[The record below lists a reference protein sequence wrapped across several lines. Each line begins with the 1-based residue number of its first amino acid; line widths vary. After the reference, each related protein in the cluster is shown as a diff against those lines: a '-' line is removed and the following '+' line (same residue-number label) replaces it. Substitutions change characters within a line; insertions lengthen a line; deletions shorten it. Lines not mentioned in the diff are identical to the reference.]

1 MSSSK
6 PAAKDALATSTLR
19 YARVGVRSSRDVL
32 TYLARHGA
40 SPSAAARILADCR
53 GLGLLDD
60 RAAAR
65 LWAGQWARRGYAA
78 AAIRLKLQAK
88 GFEARISDQAVAHAG
103 LASDDDETRARLL
116 VTSSLR
122 RHATGVGRSQR
133 LARVLASRGFEP
145 ELIDR
150 VLPCE
155 TSDAER

>member
-6 PAAKDALATSTLR
+6 PAADALAAGALR
-19 YARVGVRSSRDVL
+19 YARSGVRSARDLL
-32 TYLARHGA
+32 TYLQRRHA
-40 SPSAAARILADCR
+40 SPAAASRILARCR
-53 GLGLLDD
+53 TLGLIDD
-60 RAAAR
+60 QAAAR

-122 RHATGVGRSQR
+122 RHTMGVGRSQR

-150 VLPCE
+150 VL
-155 TSDAER
+155 AEAESV